1 MRRLSLTLLS
11 LLVALGLF
19 AQRGTCG
26 NGISWKL
33 TDGTLTISGN
43 GEMNDFSSSQRP
55 SWDVYKDDITK
66 VIIET
71 GVTNVGGYAFEN
83 YTNLRQVELAEGIE
97 IIGSTAFSG
106 CEGIGQLTLPQ
117 SIRKIGSDAFYGLGI
132 SALIIPEGL
141 ETISTAAFGNCKS
154 LATVNWN
161 ATNCSCTGKWGGP
174 FYNTLDSSPCHIE
187 EVIFGKNVHRV
198 PNTLFYSCGSLKT
211 VRTSGSISVVD
222 YNAFYQTQWLNN
234 QPEGIIYIDKALYT
248 YNGVMTKATTINIPE
263 GVESITGMAFWN
275 CKYLVGITLPATLKS
290 IGDGTFRGCTALG
303 RIEWNAGNCG
313 DFTSTTPPFSETA
326 VYEVVFGNQV
336 KHIPDYT
343 FYKCTGL
350 EEVSLPASVISIGE
364 AAFRDCDALTHVNLG
379 ESLDDIGQHAF
390 RSCNQLGSINF
401 PSHLSTIDAHAFK
414 DCPELKSITLPE
426 GLTFLGESA
435 FANNKNLKQV
445 TFNSINCTTG
455 YSKARGMGPYSPF
468 DSSPLETFTIGDKV
482 TRIPYGICRYQNLLK
497 EISIPNSV
505 KIIEDG
511 AFKSCS
517 GIASLTIGENVE
529 TLEERAFSG
538 CSDGVKVLV
547 WNAVRTNSPES
558 PSKRLIPSQAIEKL
572 TLGEKVEMI
581 PDYLCYNCKQ
591 LEDLTIP
598 ASVKTIGR
606 QAFAN
611 TGLTEVFLPA
621 GVTEI
626 GSGAFGSNK
635 QLKRVVVASNE
646 AAQAASPFSGN
657 APESIMVPDVAAY
670 SKAQGWSNYSS
681 LLKPMVSLSR
691 DRFVYSGKLPET
703 EAVNNLTG
711 YTLRLGAL
719 ELDKDAGTYTARAEA
734 SYTGPHAFTVSVPF
748 AYQIAK
754 APLALTPADVKKVY
768 GDRNPATYGY
778 TQEGLV
784 NGETL
789 EEAFDLLP
797 VFSTDTDDRVQAGAY
812 AIRLANSPEAKNY
825 AVTCREG
832 LMTVTPKPLH
842 VAAVST
848 SRPYGEDNPELELAY
863 EGFAFEDDAR
873 SLSAAPQASC
883 EAGKWS
889 DTGEYEIR
897 VSGGESRNYTFSY
910 ASGVLSVTAARQ
922 EIVWDQE
929 LPELHVGDSIAL
941 DASASSGLPVTF
953 ITSTPETCRITLAE
967 GRYFLVCLA
976 EGTARVQAAQAGNGN
991 WQAAENAERE
1001 LTVEAATGIAGHEA
1015 ARLSVCTDHRQI
1027 VVKGAAKG
1035 ATISLHALNGTLLH
1049 REACRGNELRLAVK
1063 QAGIYVVSVGDQSFR
1078 VTVE

>member
-106 CEGIGQLTLPQ
+106 CEGIGLLTLPQ
-117 SIRKIGSDAFYGLGI
+117 SIREIGSNAFYGLGI
-132 SALIIPEGL
+132 SALTIPEGL

-154 LATVNWN
+154 LTTVNWN

-174 FYNTLDSSPCHIE
+174 FYNTLGSSPCHIE

-290 IGDGTFRGCTALG
+290 IGDGAFRGCTALG

-364 AAFRDCDALTHVNLG
+364 AAFRACNTLQHVEFG
-379 ESLDDIGQHAF
+379 ESLETIGENAF
-390 RSCNQLGSINF
+390 Y
-401 PSHLSTIDAHAFK
+401 
-414 DCPELKSITLPE
+414 DCGKLESITLPE
-426 GLTFLGESA
+426 GLTYLSPGA
-435 FANNKNLKQV
+435 FGSNDNLRHI
-445 TFNSINCTTG
+445 TFNAIDCHTSDFNMATPVFTAPCQ
-455 YSKARGMGPYSPF
+455 
-468 DSSPLETFTIGDKV
+468 LETFVIGNKV
-482 TRIPYGICRYQNLLK
+482 TRIPYKICENQTSIK
-497 EISIPNSV
+497 DIVIPNSV
-505 KIIEDG
+505 KIIE
-511 AFKSCS
+511 S
-517 GIASLTIGENVE
+517 
-529 TLEERAFSG
+529 RAF
-538 CSDGVKVLV
+538 
-547 WNAVRTNSPES
+547 T
-558 PSKRLIPSQAIEKL
+558 
-572 TLGEKVEMI
+572 
-581 PDYLCYNCKQ
+581 
-591 LEDLTIP
+591 
-598 ASVKTIGR
+598 
-606 QAFAN
+606 N

-626 GSGAFGSNK
+626 GTGAFGSNK

-646 AAQAASPFSGN
+646 APQAASPFSGN
-657 APESIMVPDVAAY
+657 ALESIMVPDVAAY
-670 SKAQGWSNYSS
+670 SKAQGWSNYSG
-681 LLKPMVSLSR
+681 LLKPMVSFSK

-719 ELDKDAGTYTARAEA
+719 ELNKDAGAYTARAEA

-754 APLALTPADVKKVY
+754 APLTLTPADVEKVY

-797 VFSTDTDDRVQAGAY
+797 VFSTDTDDRVQAGSY

-897 VSGGESRNYTFSY
+897 VSGGVSRNYTFSY

-976 EGTARVQAAQAGNGN
+976 EGTARVQAAQDGNGN

-1015 ARLSVCTDHRQI
+1015 TRLSVRTDHRQI

-1049 REACRGNELRLAVK
+1049 REAGRGNELRLAVK

>member
-106 CEGIGQLTLPQ
+106 CEGIGLLTLPQ
-117 SIRKIGSDAFYGLGI
+117 SIREIGSNAFYGLGI
-132 SALIIPEGL
+132 SALTIPEGL

-154 LATVNWN
+154 LTTVNWN

-174 FYNTLDSSPCHIE
+174 FYHTMDSSPCHIE

-275 CKYLVGITLPATLKS
+275 CKYLVGITLPSTLKS
-290 IGDGTFRGCTALG
+290 IGDGAFRGCTALG

-313 DFTSTTPPFSETA
+313 DFTSTTPPFSEAA

-364 AAFRDCDALTHVNLG
+364 AAFRACNTLQHVEFG
-379 ESLDDIGQHAF
+379 ESLETIGENAF
-390 RSCNQLGSINF
+390 Y
-401 PSHLSTIDAHAFK
+401 
-414 DCPELKSITLPE
+414 DCGKLESITLPE
-426 GLTFLGESA
+426 GLTYLSPGA
-435 FANNKNLKQV
+435 FGSNDNLRHI
-445 TFNSINCTTG
+445 TFNAIDCHTSDFSMATPVFTAPCQ
-455 YSKARGMGPYSPF
+455 
-468 DSSPLETFTIGDKV
+468 LETFVIGNKV
-482 TRIPYGICRYQNLLK
+482 TRIPYKICENQTSIK
-497 EISIPNSV
+497 DIVIPNSV
-505 KIIEDG
+505 KIIE
-511 AFKSCS
+511 S
-517 GIASLTIGENVE
+517 
-529 TLEERAFSG
+529 R
-538 CSDGVKVLV
+538 
-547 WNAVRTNSPES
+547 
-558 PSKRLIPSQAIEKL
+558 
-572 TLGEKVEMI
+572 
-581 PDYLCYNCKQ
+581 
-591 LEDLTIP
+591 
-598 ASVKTIGR
+598 
-606 QAFAN
+606 AFAN

-626 GSGAFGSNK
+626 GTGAFGSNK

-646 AAQAASPFSGN
+646 APQAASPFSGN
-657 APESIMVPDVAAY
+657 ALESIMVPDVAAY

-681 LLKPMVSLSR
+681 LLKPMVSFSK

-754 APLALTPADVKKVY
+754 APLTLTPADVEKVY

-797 VFSTDTDDRVQAGAY
+797 IFSTDTDDRVQAGSY

-967 GRYFLVCLA
+967 GRYFLVCLT
-976 EGTARVQAAQAGNGN
+976 EGTARVQAAQDGNGN